1 MMRVSAALLLSITGA
16 SAFGTYPDVPATCSN
31 GIGDNPT
38 FADIWDL
45 DCAAWSVDTNSNG
58 LPDCSLDDIITDDS
72 VCTATDGST
81 LMDSD
86 GIPCEIG
93 GHLDGAGYYY
103 TASHMFEVRYN
114 CPVSCDYCPENSNP
128 SCVDSTTFADIYTF
142 DCAAWSADY
151 NSNGVSDCSLDDV
164 ITDPS
169 ACVDSTDGSTLM
181 GPGGVACE
189 VGGHLD
195 ADGYYYTAS
204 HMFEVRLNCP
214 VSCSWG
220 CE

>member
-1 MMRVSAALLLSITGA
+1 MQ
-16 SAFGTYPDVPATCSN
+16 
-31 GIGDNPT
+31 
-38 FADIWDL
+38 
-45 DCAAWSVDTNSNG
+45 
-58 LPDCSLDDIITDDS
+58 
-72 VCTATDGST
+72 
-81 LMDSD
+81 
-86 GIPCEIG
+86 IG
-93 GHLDGAGYYY
+93 GHLDGGGYYY

-181 GPGGVACE
+181 DSDGVACE
-189 VGGHLD
+189 VCPAPRTPAQSRMCMCMCMYVGMCTCPRMCPHPITQCMCTCPRNGP
-195 ADGYYYTAS
+195 AW
-204 HMFEVRLNCP
+204 VRLCR
-214 VSCSWG
+214 V
-220 CE
+220 